1 MVKTRFD
8 IPSPDTLY
16 WREEGR
22 MMLTMG
28 DMLNEVEEVELI
40 PRDAG
45 DLDLLLWCY
54 DACEVGRAE

>member
-1 MVKTRFD
+1 MAKAKFEM
-8 IPSPDTLY
+8 PAPDTLY
-16 WREEGR
+16 WCEEGG

-28 DMLNEVEEVELI
+28 DMLSEVEGVELV